1 MKYCPGVADLGVPQL
16 AAVSSQAVQGGAQDE
31 RLNRGLL
38 SVRPSQRISPHV
50 VMGNKDSD
58 SDHYHYYYH
67 CRYQLLY
74 TSISSA
80 QHHLWSGYQEIQG

>member
-1 MKYCPGVADLGVPQL
+1 MNYCPGVADLVVPQL
-16 AAVSSQAVQGGAQDE
+16 AAVSSQAVQGGVQDE

-38 SVRPSQRISPHV
+38 SVRPSQGISPHV
-50 VMGNKDSD
+50 VMGNKERD
-58 SDHYHYYYH
+58 SDHYYHHH